1 MQPSPSKPLPLPP
14 ILECLSI
21 DWEREA
27 PVANQPKY
35 VPKDQ
40 YSRNPNEEDLSSVQ
54 MTESL
59 GQFYVV
65 LGSFKLISFQ

>member
-1 MQPSPSKPLPLPP
+1 MIGS
-14 ILECLSI
+14 
-21 DWEREA
+21 EREA

-65 LGSFKLISFQ
+65 LGCFKLISFQ

>member
-1 MQPSPSKPLPLPP
+1 MPITINAHMQPSPSKPLPPPPPFLP

-27 PVANQPKY
+27 PLANQPKY

-40 YSRNPNEEDLSSVQ
+40 YSHNPNE
-54 MTESL
+54 
-59 GQFYVV
+59 
-65 LGSFKLISFQ
+65 